1 MVAAS
6 TLYDGRA
13 LPDEIRL
20 AIGNNADRQ
29 TLCSLSLVSKAW
41 MAVTNELVWR
51 SLPSL
56 LPLLG
61 LFPDDSREI
70 HSGSVATVVRVSSA
84 GSRVLTDPSTRVDVP
99 PHPHHARLG
108 TGPGVLSHDQSN

>member
-1 MVAAS
+1 MTDLILTVTIADFFCSVVSTTVHSTMVTAS
-6 TLYDGRA
+6 TLYNGRA

-56 LPLLG
+56 SPLLG

-70 HSGSVATVVRVSSA
+70 HSGSVATVVRVIC
-84 GSRVLTDPSTRVDVP
+84 R
-99 PHPHHARLG
+99 
-108 TGPGVLSHDQSN
+108 Q